1 MADEEPLRERVEGKD
16 PSSASLLIERER
28 DVLKIREEVARGVDV
43 QASAITAA
51 TLALVAVAASS
62 DPFGRGKD
70 GWFVAAAILLF
81 LSALAGGIA
90 RLPAPPPLKALL
102 MRRERARVLDP
113 LGKPNAS
120 R

>member
-1 MADEEPLRERVEGKD
+1 
-16 PSSASLLIERER
+16 
-28 DVLKIREEVARGVDV
+28 VLKIREEVARGVDV